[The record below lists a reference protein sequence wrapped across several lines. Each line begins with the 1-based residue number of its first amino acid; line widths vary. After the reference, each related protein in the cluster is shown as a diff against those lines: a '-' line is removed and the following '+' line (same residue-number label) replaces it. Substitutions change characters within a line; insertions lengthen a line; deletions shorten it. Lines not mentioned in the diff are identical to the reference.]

1 MGHKQSFLHNCTK
14 LLRVVICL
22 GLLVAIAPTSFGLE
36 RAPGSAT
43 TRSIFFPMVGHYGTP
58 PIQLVGQTG
67 GRVKAAAVTSNYAFM
82 VIGARLVV
90 ADITN
95 PVEPQAP
102 INTTRCA
109 CLASSARKPKV
120 GWCDSK

>member
-1 MGHKQSFLHNCTK
+1 MCIRDS
-14 LLRVVICL
+14 
-22 GLLVAIAPTSFGLE
+22 
-36 RAPGSAT
+36 
-43 TRSIFFPMVGHYGTP
+43 YGTP

-95 PVEPQAP
+95 PVEPQVISETLLLSP
-102 INTTRCA
+102 G
-109 CLASSARKPKV
+109 SARDIAVQGSLAFVTSTAGLHIVDIIQPTAPRMIGSFPTSAPPYGV
-120 GWCDSK
+120 AVSGDMALSLIHI